1 MPLLTKLI
9 FPVLILIS
17 LYIQLHLMEA
27 DKKIEGSPELSKNID
42 VPWIG
47 LYEGAENKYALLLQL
62 ILAPIMLMFL
72 IAYSA

>member
-1 MPLLTKLI
+1 
-9 FPVLILIS
+9 
-17 LYIQLHLMEA
+17 MEA